1 MLASAQ
7 PAEGVTSAVHV
18 DNGATLAVSVLIN
31 DHRVAGVPPTTYG
44 VVVDAAQVSVPP
56 WLVETRTSGGRVL
69 GTLTIPVTTVDYG
82 LRLDLSCGRLDVWF
96 GALLAGGFPGPGPP
110 GDCTP

>member
-1 MLASAQ
+1 LASAE
-7 PAEGVTSAVHV
+7 PTEGVTSAVHV
-18 DNGATLAVSVLIN
+18 ENGTSLVVFVFIN
-31 DHRVAGVPPTTYG
+31 DHRVAVVPPTTHG
-44 VVVDAAQVSVPP
+44 VVVDAAQVSIPP

-82 LRLDLSCGRLDVWF
+82 LRLDLSCGRIDVWF
-96 GALLAGGFPGPGPP
+96 GAPLAGGFPGPGTP